1 MEKWY
6 TFSQASKLIGKNRN
20 YFSNRYRLNPEYFEK
35 HIQFIGGIKFIN
47 DDGIKY
53 ILSQQQEMVEYLK
66 KYINQVKYMMK

>member
-35 HIQFIGGIKFIN
+35 HIQFIGGIKFIS

-53 ILSQQQEMVEYLK
+53 ILSQIK
-66 KYINQVKYMMK
+66 KVVVLQKNRVF